1 MGVIANTE
9 IREEIMQMS
18 SCEGCDAEKYSSPM
32 PWIGRY
38 IVAASLLCILAM
50 LLDTLHGF
58 RRRKFWFPCRFFK
71 LNAVS
76 LTLLAVAMKLSM
88 DLNNPMPG
96 GIDQLAKLSSNAFM
110 STAMVNFMPSLGL
123 MGEKEM
129 AMNMAA
135 LGVLVITLVV
145 NVCVELGTG
154 VIYSAKV
161 ENILVLVFMM
171 FLFVILSFS
180 GLAVPKMKQDLEVQ
194 FFEMKRTME
203 MAESDDVD
211 KSGLSKLEEDLK
223 KYWVMAETGNPQFV
237 MARSVTCS
245 AACAICCVNFVILL
259 EGVIRNNFF
268 RVHIMPG
275 SDYRRSTICIARI
288 QSIGVALGT
297 IASLIRWLATA
308 KSRNDRRRCKSKIK
322 VEKYWI
328 EGLMEWKRSSVALQ
342 FKNHRIRKSVHITK
356 SLFVNICIGVQIF
369 IIAIGK
375 STKYISVILL
385 NLPSLCSCS
394 GSETKY
400 DVDDLSKYV
409 LHLEGEE
416 ELPQIMANEGTAICE
431 AIETGR
437 KLQPRILME
446 LLLQGSKDTNGLA
459 MLERNCVLDPHS
471 CDGDF
476 LPSSWKML
484 LVTLTS
490 IAVANPKTDQET
502 VEHFL
507 SGVTQGLKYVNLIE
521 EVLGAKEDLKW
532 IRSAADEVWLHV
544 FLFRRWLDND
554 LRKMDSVD
562 GKTSKEIVQNL
573 AASANEYIL
582 EMKTKGNVKDGYQKW
597 PAKLIAATAMNHIC
611 RTILLDIE
619 TKNDEEELFGNI
631 SVMIADVLAACLA
644 NLPRVIL
651 MKCCS
656 VPIEK
661 REASVLQAALLFGE
675 TQKILRFLQQ
685 HNGFPEK
692 IVHIEEWSRSI
703 KQKHNLSVPTSTQ
716 DDVLQIV
723 TQ

>member
-1 MGVIANTE
+1 
-9 IREEIMQMS
+9 MQMS
-18 SCEGCDAEKYSSPM
+18 SCEGCDAEKFSSPM

-38 IVAASLLCILAM
+38 IEAASLLCIFAM

-76 LTLLAVAMKLSM
+76 LTLLAVAVKLPM

-96 GIDQLAKLSSNAFM
+96 GADQLAKLSSNAFM

-123 MGEKEM
+123 MGEKEI

-135 LGVLVITLVV
+135 LGILVITLVV

-194 FFEMKRTME
+194 FFEAKRMME
-203 MAESDDVD
+203 KSESDDIE

-245 AACAICCVNFVILL
+245 AACVICCVNFAILL
-259 EGVIRNNFF
+259 EGVIRDNFF
-268 RVHIMPG
+268 CVHIKPG
-275 SDYRRSTICIARI
+275 SDYRRSTICISRI

-342 FKNHRIRKSVHITK
+342 FKNHRIRKLVHRTK
-356 SLFVNICIGVQIF
+356 SLSVNICIGVQIC

-375 STKYISVILL
+375 LAKYISVILL

-394 GSETKY
+394 GSENKGGLRSEAKY
-400 DVDDLSKYV
+400 VDDDLSKYV

-416 ELPQIMANEGTAICE
+416 ELPQIMANESSAMGE
-431 AIETGR
+431 VIETGR

-446 LLLQGSKDTNGLA
+446 LLLQGSKDTDGLT

-471 CDGDF
+471 RDDD

-490 IAVANPKTDQET
+490 IAVANPRIDQEM
-502 VEHFL
+502 VEHL
-507 SGVTQGLKYVNLIE
+507 LCGVSQGLKYVNLIE
-521 EVLGAKEDLKW
+521 EVLGAEEDLKR
-532 IRSAADEVWLHV
+532 IRTAADDVWLHV

-554 LRKMDSVD
+554 LRKMAVD
-562 GKTSKEIVQNL
+562 GQTSKEIVQNL

-582 EMKTKGNVKDGYQKW
+582 KMKTNGNLKDGYKKW

-619 TKNDEEELFGNI
+619 TKNEQTDDEEFFENI
-631 SVMIADVLAACLA
+631 SVIIADVLAACLA
-644 NLPRVIL
+644 NIPRVIL
-651 MKCCS
+651 MKCFS

-675 TQKILRFLQQ
+675 TENILRFLQQ
-685 HNGFPEK
+685 HEFPSIAPEK
-692 IVHIEEWSRSI
+692 IVHIEEWCRSI

-716 DDVLQIV
+716 DDLQIV